1 MSTTEAD
8 VRAAIKQRY
17 GARAEAVRTGEAST
31 GCCDS
36 GCCGDAP
43 AGVNTFSEGIY
54 AVDQLDGVPL
64 TAALSTL
71 GCGNPT
77 ALTELKPGQVVL
89 DLGSGG
95 GLDVILSARRV
106 GPDGHAYGIDSTDE
120 MLTLAWQ
127 NARDAGV
134 NNVTFLKGDIED
146 MPVPD
151 ASIDVVISNC
161 VINLALDK
169 DKVITEAFR
178 VLRPGAHLAVTDVVV
193 VGGLPDI
200 ALADDLRQD
209 IAAWGSCIA
218 GALSDREYRAKVEAA
233 GFRHVG
239 LSMIKA
245 YTTDELFPG
254 GLPAWAAAA
263 DRNLLDDLMSRF
275 TSTFV
280 RAIKPG

>member
-1 MSTTEAD
+1 MSMDIKTS
-8 VRAAIKQRY
+8 VKQRY
-17 GARAEAVRTGEAST
+17 GARATAVRAGETS

-54 AVDQLDGVPL
+54 AVDQLDGLPL
-64 TAALSTL
+64 TAALATL

-77 ALTELKPGQVVL
+77 ALAQLEPGEIVL

-106 GPDGHAYGIDSTDE
+106 APGGHAYGVDSTDE

-127 NARDAGV
+127 NAQEAGID
-134 NNVTFLKGDIED
+134 NVTFLKGDIEHI
-146 MPVPD
+146 PVPD
-151 ASIDVVISNC
+151 ASVDVVISNC

-178 VLRPGAHLAVTDVVV
+178 VLKPGGRLAVTDVVV

-200 ALADDLRQD
+200 ALADTLRQD

-218 GALSDREYRAKVEAA
+218 GALSDIEYRHKVLAA
-233 GFRHVG
+233 GFHDIE
-239 LSMIKA
+239 LTMIKT

-254 GLPAWAAAA
+254 GLPEWAAQAN
-263 DRNLLDDLMSRF
+263 RNLLDDLMGRF
-275 TSTFV
+275 TSSFV
-280 RAIKPG
+280 RARRPA